1 MYRPI
6 RALCLFLGWTR
17 CRFAGLNRG
26 ASRIRFAYLE
36 KKWISTM
43 ISHGID
49 ITGIGALSGYG
60 WGASALW
67 DGLFTGKA
75 AATLHHDQTRPGHN
89 PVWLAKVPDG
99 GDENDGS
106 SRFGRALRG
115 AAREAVEDALARGWQ
130 PGRRVGLIHAVVLG
144 EVDEWRNFYLR
155 DRGERRVRDYLTLMP
170 STPVSLLMQEYGFHG
185 PAMNVSAMCASGNA
199 GLLTAKMWL
208 DTAFVDDVVFVAT
221 DLSLTPENIDH
232 FVKLGVGV
240 VDVEPQEG
248 CRPFQEGS
256 RGFGMGEAA
265 TAFVLSTRSS
275 ASYAR
280 VLGGSMT
287 HDAFH
292 ATSIDPALTQVRAC
306 FEQALVDAD
315 VTAQQVRYLNAHGPG
330 TAQCD
335 AAEATMLETVLDSHA
350 QVYSVKPLTG
360 HCQGAASAIETI
372 SAVMGFERGLV
383 PAAPQVSDAHP
394 LLLDGFTA
402 AEPGLTVKS
411 SLGMGGHNSVVVLA
425 PA

>member
-17 CRFAGLNRG
+17 CRFTGLNRG

-43 ISHGID
+43 SSHGID

-75 AATLHHDQTRPGHN
+75 AATLHHDRTRPGHN

-155 DRGERRVRDYLTLMP
+155 DGGERRVRDYLTLMP

-221 DLSLTPENIDH
+221 DLSLTSENIDH

-292 ATSIDPALTQVRAC
+292 ATSIDPALTQVRDC
-306 FEQALVDAD
+306 FEQALADAD
-315 VTAQQVRYLNAHGPG
+315 VTAKQVRYLNAHGPG

-335 AAEATMLETVLDSHA
+335 AAETTMLETVLDSHA

>member
-17 CRFAGLNRG
+17 CRFTGLNRG

-43 ISHGID
+43 SSHGID

-75 AATLHHDQTRPGHN
+75 AATLHHDRTRPGHN

-155 DRGERRVRDYLTLMP
+155 DGGERRVRDYLTLMP

-292 ATSIDPALTQVRAC
+292 ATSIDPALTQVRDC
-306 FEQALVDAD
+306 FEQALADAD
-315 VTAQQVRYLNAHGPG
+315 VTARQVRYLNAHGPG

-335 AAEATMLETVLDSHA
+335 AAETTMLETVLDSHA

>member
-1 MYRPI
+1 MSVRSMN
-6 RALCLFLGWTR
+6 G
-17 CRFAGLNRG
+17 
-26 ASRIRFAYLE
+26 SQ
-36 KKWISTM
+36 
-43 ISHGID
+43 ID
-49 ITGIGALSGYG
+49 ISGIGAVSGYG
-60 WGASALW
+60 WGANTLW
-67 DGLFTGKA
+67 NGLATGKA
-75 AATLHHDQTRPGHN
+75 AATLHHDRTRPESN

-99 GDENDGS
+99 GGDGDGT

-115 AAREAVEDALARGWQ
+115 AAREAIGDAMTRGWR

-144 EVDEWRNFYLR
+144 EVDEWRHFYLR
-155 DRGERRVRDYLTLMP
+155 DGGERRVRDYLTLMP

-208 DTAFVDDVVFVAT
+208 DTGFVDDVVFVAT
-221 DLSLTPENIDH
+221 DLSLTPENVDH
-232 FVKLGVGV
+232 FVELGVGV
-240 VDVEPQEG
+240 VDMEPQEG
-248 CRPFQEGS
+248 CRPFQKGS

-265 TAFVLSTRSS
+265 TAFVLSARSS

-292 ATSIDPALTQVRAC
+292 ATSIDPSLTQVRAC
-306 FEQALVDAD
+306 FEDALADAG
-315 VTAQQVRYLNAHGPG
+315 VVPAQVRYLNAHGPG

-335 AAEATMLETVLDSHA
+335 AAETAMLETVLRSNA

-372 SAVMGFERGLV
+372 SAVMGFERGIV
-383 PAAPQVSDAHP
+383 PAAPQVSEAHP
-394 LLLDGFTA
+394 LLLDGFTP

-411 SLGMGGHNSVVVLA
+411 SLGMGGHNSVIVLA

>member
-1 MYRPI
+1 M
-6 RALCLFLGWTR
+6 
-17 CRFAGLNRG
+17 
-26 ASRIRFAYLE
+26 S
-36 KKWISTM
+36 
-43 ISHGID
+43 SHGID

-67 DGLFTGKA
+67 DGLSTGKA
-75 AATLHHDQTRPGHN
+75 AATLHRDLTRPGRN

-99 GDENDGS
+99 GDRSDGT

-115 AAREAVEDALARGWQ
+115 AAREAIDDAMARGWQ

-155 DRGERRVRDYLTLMP
+155 DGGERRVRDYLTLMP

-208 DTAFVDDVVFVAT
+208 DTGFVDDVVFVAT

-232 FVKLGVGV
+232 FVELGVGV
-240 VDVEPQEG
+240 VDVEPQDG

-256 RGFGMGEAA
+256 RGFGMGEAG

-335 AAEATMLETVLDSHA
+335 AAETTMLETVLDSHA

-360 HCQGAASAIETI
+360 HCQGAASAVETI

-394 LLLDGFTA
+394 LLLDGFTT
-402 AEPGLTVKS
+402 AEPGLTMKS

>member
-1 MYRPI
+1 M
-6 RALCLFLGWTR
+6 
-17 CRFAGLNRG
+17 
-26 ASRIRFAYLE
+26 S
-36 KKWISTM
+36 
-43 ISHGID
+43 SHGID

-75 AATLHHDQTRPGHN
+75 AATLHHDRTRPGHN

-155 DRGERRVRDYLTLMP
+155 DGGERRVRDYLTLMP
-170 STPVSLLMQEYGFHG
+170 STPVSQLMQEYGFHG

-292 ATSIDPALTQVRAC
+292 ATSIDPALTQVRDC
-306 FEQALVDAD
+306 FEQALADAD
-315 VTAQQVRYLNAHGPG
+315 VTAKQVRYLNAHGPG

-335 AAEATMLETVLDSHA
+335 AAETTMLKTVLDSHA

>member
-17 CRFAGLNRG
+17 CRFTGLNRG

-43 ISHGID
+43 SSHGID

-155 DRGERRVRDYLTLMP
+155 DGGERRVRDYLTLMP

-292 ATSIDPALTQVRAC
+292 ATSIDPALTQVRDC
-306 FEQALVDAD
+306 FEQALADAD
-315 VTAQQVRYLNAHGPG
+315 VTAEQVRYLNAHGPG

-335 AAEATMLETVLDSHA
+335 AAETTMLETVLDSHA

>member
-1 MYRPI
+1 M
-6 RALCLFLGWTR
+6 
-17 CRFAGLNRG
+17 
-26 ASRIRFAYLE
+26 S
-36 KKWISTM
+36 
-43 ISHGID
+43 SHGID

-155 DRGERRVRDYLTLMP
+155 DGGERRVRDYLTLMP

-185 PAMNVSAMCASGNA
+185 PAMNVSAMCASSNA

-292 ATSIDPALTQVRAC
+292 ATSIDPALTQVRDC
-306 FEQALVDAD
+306 FEQALADAD
-315 VTAQQVRYLNAHGPG
+315 VTAEQVRYLNAHGPG

-335 AAEATMLETVLDSHA
+335 AAETTMLETVLDSHA